1 MKPADEVT
9 LRELARSVVDRVDGL
24 DLEDVVVGAAGRRS
38 VVRVVVDGERGVSLD
53 AAAEISRALAAELD
67 AAEAAGT
74 AFVGSEPYTL
84 EVTSPGVGRPLT
96 EERHFRR
103 ARGRLVTVTLLD
115 GTRVEGRVRRVADGA
130 LELLAGTDA
139 TVTGLP
145 LADIRR
151 AKVEVEFGKMP
162 PAHVAL
168 LDADGFVD
176 PARAFDEVPA
186 DEADGLVDTDDL
198 ADDLTDPDDDLDEV
212 VVEEPDD
219 LDEDPADTDDDPE
232 DADPDVPPH
241 PRTPSTTEEGQQ

>member
-1 MKPADEVT
+1 MTPADEDS
-9 LRELARSVVDRVDGL
+9 LRELARSVVGRVGTRLGDDI
-24 DLEDVVVGAAGRRS
+24 DLEDVVVVAAGRRS
-38 VVRVVVDGERGVSLD
+38 LVRVIVDGDHGINLD
-53 AAAEISRALAAELD
+53 AAAEISRDLAAELD

-74 AFVGSEPYTL
+74 SFLGDEPYTL

-103 ARGRLVTVTLLD
+103 ARGRLITVTLNAGD
-115 GTRVEGRVRRVADGA
+115 KIEGRVRRVTEGS
-130 LELLAGTDA
+130 LELLASTEA
-139 TVTGLP
+139 TVTVIP

-186 DEADGLVDTDDL
+186 DEFTDEDLTDDLELDEDDLDDLDTDDL
-198 ADDLTDPDDDLDEV
+198 GDLSDL
-212 VVEEPDD
+212 VETEHTRDR
-219 LDEDPADTDDDPE
+219 
-232 DADPDVPPH
+232 ADPRP
-241 PRTPSTTEEGQQ
+241 TTTEEGQQ